1 MISHSQHLRAH
12 YRIAYKAV
20 HDSFVYRN
28 SNSNSYRNSY
38 CFSAFPLSPLLLAL
52 FLLLLPFLLLL
63 LLLLLLRQWRNLLY
77 KHSRAP
83 NTFYPLLSRHLPCA
97 RLSLSFFSPPPSAT
111 LLCRHCKRITWRM
124 IECTS
129 VCAFSLK
136 NVRFQSLKAKG
147 THRQIE
153 SAMAEWCP
161 RRQQAGGRGIPMAM
175 GVVKRQELGKR
186 GRTARWAKH
195 AKRKSAINVKTSY
208 VQNVRNTWQSRAEC
222 ALKNIAKNRDEVKKV
237 LRETQGGK
245 TG

>member
-1 MISHSQHLRAH
+1 MKMASSGKLLFPRARGRGENGGQIIFIMRKLEKFGMQSFAAIGFKFLLPAVEFSFKH
-12 YRIAYKAV
+12 FPAAPALKRFSYWFPIHNIYVPIIASLTKPSTIASSTGTATATATGTAIV
-20 HDSFVYRN
+20 
-28 SNSNSYRNSY
+28 
-38 CFSAFPLSPLLLAL
+38 FPLFHFPLLLLAL

-63 LLLLLLRQWRNLLY
+63 LLLLLPRQWRNLLY

-97 RLSLSFFSPPPSAT
+97 RLSLSFFTPPPSAT

-161 RRQQAGGRGIPMAM
+161 RRQ
-175 GVVKRQELGKR
+175 
-186 GRTARWAKH
+186 
-195 AKRKSAINVKTSY
+195 
-208 VQNVRNTWQSRAEC
+208 
-222 ALKNIAKNRDEVKKV
+222 
-237 LRETQGGK
+237 
-245 TG
+245 